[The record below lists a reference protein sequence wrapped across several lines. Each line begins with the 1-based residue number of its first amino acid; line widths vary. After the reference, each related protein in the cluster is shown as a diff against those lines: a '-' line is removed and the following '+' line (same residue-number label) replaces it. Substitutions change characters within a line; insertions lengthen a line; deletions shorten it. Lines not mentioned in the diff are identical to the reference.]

1 MEPPL
6 IERHIPERRDG
17 TIVVIKGL
25 SVGCDIEPVHG
36 WMMDCYID
44 VLEAESLLKMPLTRV
59 SRHPSQKRTEDES
72 KKNEHS
78 TVGSRQRV
86 VNQNHQKKK
95 KEEKVRPPVD
105 KTGKELEAPFC

>member
-6 IERHIPERRDG
+6 NERHIPERCDG

-25 SVGCDIEPVHG
+25 SVGCDILSVGCNIEPVHG

-44 VLEAESLLKMPLTRV
+44 DVLEAEFLVKMPLTRV
-59 SRHPSQKRTEDES
+59 SRHASQKPTEDES
-72 KKNEHS
+72 KKREHS

-86 VNQNHQKKK
+86 VNQNDQK
-95 KEEKVRPPVD
+95 ENERSWS
-105 KTGKELEAPFC
+105 TCG